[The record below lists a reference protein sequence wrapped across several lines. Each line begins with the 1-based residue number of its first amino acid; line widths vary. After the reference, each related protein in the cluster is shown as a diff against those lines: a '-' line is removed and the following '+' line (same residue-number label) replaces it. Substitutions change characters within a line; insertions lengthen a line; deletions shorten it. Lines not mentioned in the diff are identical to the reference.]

1 VYADFKRIGFDVQVD
16 HKYFF
21 LAGEYARG
29 TDIVADTIYGE
40 PSGYQLFFALKTKW
54 KTGPLI
60 RYDIF
65 EDEWKALT
73 LGAYY
78 GDPKDKFRVLVNY
91 VLRGNIKD
99 VPNGHDDRLYIQ
111 CQIVF

>member
-1 VYADFKRIGFDVQVD
+1 M
-16 HKYFF
+16 
-21 LAGEYARG
+21 
-29 TDIVADTIYGE
+29 VADKLYGG
-40 PSGYQLFFALKTKW
+40 PSGYQVLIALKTKW

-60 RYDIF
+60 KYDAF

-73 LGAYY
+73 ICAYY
-78 GDPKDKFRVLVNY
+78 GNPKDKFRILVNY
-91 VLRGNIKD
+91 VFRGNIKD